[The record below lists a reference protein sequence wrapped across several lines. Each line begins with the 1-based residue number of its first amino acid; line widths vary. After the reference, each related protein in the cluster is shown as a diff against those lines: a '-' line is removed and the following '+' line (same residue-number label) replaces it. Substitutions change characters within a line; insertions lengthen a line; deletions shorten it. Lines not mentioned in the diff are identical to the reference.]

1 PPVPACPTRRSS
13 DLRGGAWKLGVIP
26 DMREVNGPTV
36 AYYAARRDLPVTV
49 VQLVNRMKG
58 HVAVEVGLDPF
69 GRGDFYQTFQDYDY
83 FLTKTGDSAVAPW
96 QAVVPEMM
104 RYFEARKDQFV
115 ELASFPLPDGSEMA
129 LYRRNDR

>member
-1 PPVPACPTRRSS
+1 
-13 DLRGGAWKLGVIP
+13 
-26 DMREVNGPTV
+26 M
-36 AYYAARRDLPVTV
+36 TV
-49 VQLVNRMKG
+49 VQLVNRMKA

>member
-83 FLTKTGDSAVAPW
+83 FRSEEHTS
-96 QAVVPEMM
+96 
-104 RYFEARKDQFV
+104 
-115 ELASFPLPDGSEMA
+115 ELQSRFD
-129 LYRRNDR
+129 